1 MGAALAGVL
10 AVGGV
15 ALAQPHHGGPDQG
28 GIGFLL
34 HGVNL
39 TDAQKTQ
46 IHQIEKASWT
56 TLKPLM
62 QQERTLRE
70 QEVTQF
76 LAAGAVTADQFSSIK
91 AQEESVRTQ
100 IEAAHLNTML
110 QVRGVLTAEQIS
122 KAATLHA
129 QMEQLHEQEHAL
141 LGAPEGVE

>member
-15 ALAQPHHGGPDQG
+15 ALAQPHHGGPEHG
-28 GIGFLL
+28 GLEFLL
-34 HGVNL
+34 HGINL

-46 IHQIEKASWT
+46 IHQIEKASWAT
-56 TLKPLM
+56 MKPLM
-62 QQERTLRE
+62 EQEHTLHE

-76 LAAGAVTADQFSSIK
+76 LAAGTVTAEQFSTIK
-91 AQEESVRTQ
+91 TQEEALRTQ
-100 IEAAHLNTML
+100 LDAAHLNTML

-141 LGAPEGVE
+141 MATPGDAE